1 MRVLFINTVFG
12 KGSTGRI
19 IKELGEAIEE
29 TGGEYKV
36 AYGRGE
42 VTDQEH
48 TYFIGSKADRYI
60 HAGLSRITDRA
71 GFFSKGCTNELIG
84 FIREY
89 SPDII
94 HLHNLHGYYINLPV
108 LFKYLSV
115 EFKGKVVWTLHDCWA
130 FTGHCTYYSFAK
142 CDAWKNEC
150 KNCPQ
155 KNEYPTSI
163 LVDSSKKNQTEKLLL
178 INAIKEKLTVVT
190 VSEWLKGE
198 VEKSQI
204 RCSDLLCIHNG
215 IDVDRFR
222 PVQSSVRTKYNIGNK
237 YMFLC
242 VSDGWDTR
250 KGIETVIELSKKID
264 DNSCIVMIGLDK
276 TQLKELPDNIIGM
289 ERTWNQDELVEF
301 YSTADVL
308 FNPSKEETF
317 GLVTAEAMA
326 CGTPAIVFNVTACP
340 EIVGNNKCGYV
351 IKESPYD
358 KNAIEKN
365 LSNCYLDK
373 QKYSDSCRERVVEA
387 FSKENMKNGYL
398 TLYTNLV
405 EAMTI

>member
-71 GFFSKGCTNELIG
+71 GFFSKGCTNELIE

-108 LFKYLSV
+108 LFKYLSA

-163 LVDSSKKNQTEKLLL
+163 LVDSSKKNQTEKLML

-190 VSEWLKGE
+190 VSEWLRGE

-204 RCSDLLCIHNG
+204 QCSDLLCIHNG

-222 PVQSSVRTKYNIGNK
+222 PVQSSIRTKYNIGNK

-250 KGIETVIELSKKID
+250 KGIETVIELSKNID
-264 DNSCIVMIGLDK
+264 DNSCIVMIGLEK

-373 QKYSDSCRERVVEA
+373 QKYSDFCRERVVEE